1 MSKVKQET
9 RGHYELLYIIPNK
22 FTEEE
27 AGQIHEK
34 IKENLSQK
42 KAEITNEEIW
52 GKKKLAYRIK
62 EFYHGYYNLIEFNSD
77 KEHLAVINNF
87 LKLLD
92 EILRYQIVKKKEL
105 DEKEMERIKKI
116 QERNKKEEEK
126 IEEMDR
132 KKKEGEDEEEEEVK
146 EEKRENK
153 KKKEGGEE
161 DKVKKDIKEKKK
173 VGDDKKE
180 EKNKEE
186 EKEEKEKVDLEELDK
201 KLDNIL
207 NTDDLI

>member
-34 IKENLSQK
+34 IKENLNQK

-105 DEKEMERIKKI
+105 DEKEMERINKI

-132 KKKEGEDEEEEEVK
+132 KKKEGIDEVEEEKIK
-146 EEKRENK
+146 EEKKEDK
-153 KKKEGGEE
+153 KIKEEKKEEDAKESIEEKKEISDDKKDKKKEE
-161 DKVKKDIKEKKK
+161 
-173 VGDDKKE
+173 
-180 EKNKEE
+180 
-186 EKEEKEKVDLEELDK
+186 VDLEELDK